1 MSIVVLNTFWLWV
14 AAAFALAILL
24 GWGFKIT
31 PPRAG
36 LRSPFLLRLLAAVFL
51 SLALAEIKLVR
62 SQQTSKGTVLLDIS
76 ESMDEGVAQ
85 NLLERAR
92 SLVGSDTELEIVPF
106 AKTAST
112 ELNQSDPRAAF
123 SSIRGAFERLNIG
136 GSNLEAGVSAVLGR
150 GGQNILLISEGQETE
165 GAVERLLPQLVNTG
179 TRVYPITPS
188 DSEESGERFNISKLY
203 APLIAPAQKSV
214 EVRVS
219 VRNSTS
225 SVERGLLE
233 VRHGEA
239 IVLSRQVEISPGQES
254 VIVAE
259 SDPQLEGIQE
269 ITATLSPQRANLPRS
284 VERIYLSTEER
295 EKVLLISGST
305 EDERVLKELL
315 KQQAYQL
322 KSFIAGDDALAAI
335 EMAQHSTVI
344 FNNIARADVPRKIL
358 EGVPGFVQS
367 GGGFVMVG
375 GNKSFGLGGY
385 INSAIEQVLPVELVP
400 PQAEKKRVT
409 VGVALVIDKSGSMS
423 QSAKLDYAKEA
434 AEETIRNL
442 KDDDFVTVVGFDDA
456 PFVVIKASR
465 VGDIRYD
472 AAERVGRLFAAGR
485 TNLLPA
491 IDEARRNLARTPAGR
506 RHIIVLTDGRLPDE
520 GPFYIELTKE
530 LRMAGFTLSTVLLGS
545 DTDYRFLKDL
555 ADVGGGGFY
564 QTNDARN
571 LPRIFLQD
579 LRVSTG
585 ERTMKEASEYAVRPG
600 MDDIVSTTIRS
611 FPALK
616 GYVQTKPKRG
626 AGVELVVL
634 ADSQADP
641 LLASWRYGKGRAVA
655 FTSDANGRWSYA
667 WTQWSKFFQF
677 WTELIDSTRSEGS
690 GTDAG
695 IKFNL
700 RSTVERG
707 ELLITMEIFGERDPG
722 ELSAALAGPDG
733 AGRELSFVRFN
744 KGLYE
749 ARVRSPLPG
758 RYELSARSSIA
769 AKLTPVAFYLSGELF
784 GERKGLGFNRGLL
797 QRLALES
804 GGAVNPGGEQL
815 KGFAQVN
822 KEQTP
827 LAAIFIVIGMV
838 ILTLSVIARELPN
851 LWRRSWR
858 AA

>member
-1 MSIVVLNTFWLWV
+1 MSIVALNPVWLWV
-14 AAAFALAILL
+14 TGALVLMCLLVVGLKLWLRRAIISSQAL
-24 GWGFKIT
+24 F
-31 PPRAG
+31 
-36 LRSPFLLRLLAAVFL
+36 RLVAAVCL
-51 SLALAEIKLVR
+51 TLALAELNLVR
-62 SQQTSKGTVLLDIS
+62 SQQGSKGTVLLDIS
-76 ESMDEGVAQ
+76 ESMDEGVTQ
-85 NLLERAR
+85 GLLERAR
-92 SLVGSDTELEIVPF
+92 ELVAAETELEIVPF
-106 AKTAST
+106 AKTAS
-112 ELNQSDPRAAF
+112 
-123 SSIRGAFERLNIG
+123 SSAKQADRTASFNSVRGGFERLNVG
-136 GSNLEAGVSAVLGR
+136 GSNLEAGLSAVLSR
-150 GGQNILLISEGQETE
+150 GDQNILLISDGQETE
-165 GAVERLLPQLVNTG
+165 GAAERLIPQFVSTG
-179 TRVYPITPS
+179 SRVFPIVPP
-188 DSEESGERFNISKLY
+188 DSEESGKSFGISKLY

-219 VRNSTS
+219 VRNATS

-233 VRHGEA
+233 VRHGESV
-239 IVLSRQVEISPGQES
+239 VLSRQVTVGAGEES
-254 VIVAE
+254 VIIAE

-269 ITATLSPQRANLPRS
+269 ITASLSPQKTNLPRS

-295 EKVLLISGST
+295 EKVLLVSGST
-305 EDERVLKELL
+305 EDERVLKDLL

-322 KSFIAGDDALAAI
+322 QSFIAGDDALAGVEI
-335 EMAQHSTVI
+335 PQYSTVI

-385 INSAIEQVLPVELVP
+385 INSAIEPVLPVDLVP

-465 VGDIRYD
+465 VGDIRYE

-520 GPFYIELTKE
+520 GPFYLELTKE

-545 DTDYRFLKDL
+545 DTDYQFLKDL

-585 ERTMKEASEYAVRPG
+585 ERTMKEATEYAVRPG
-600 MDDIVSTTIRS
+600 MDEIVSTSIRS

-634 ADSQADP
+634 AESQADP
-641 LLASWRYGKGRAVA
+641 LLASWRFGKGRAVA

-667 WTQWSKFFQF
+667 WTQWPKFFQF
-677 WTELIDSTRSEGS
+677 WSDIVDSTRSEG
-690 GTDAG
+690 GATDAG
-695 IKFNL
+695 VKFNI
-700 RSTVERG
+700 RSTLERG
-707 ELLITMEIFGERDPG
+707 ELLLRMEIFGERDPG
-722 ELSAALAGPDG
+722 EITAALSGPDG
-733 AGRELSFVRFN
+733 TAREVAFVRLN

-758 RYELSARSSIA
+758 RYELRARASIA
-769 AKLTPVAFYLSGELF
+769 SKLTPVAFYLSGELF

-797 QRLALES
+797 QRLASES
-804 GGAVNPGGEQL
+804 GGAVNPGAEQL
-815 KGFAQVN
+815 KGFAQIR
-822 KEQTP
+822 KEQSSLAP
-827 LAAIFIVIGMV
+827 LFTLLGMG
-838 ILTLSVIARELPN
+838 ILTLSVILRELPN
-851 LWRRSWR
+851 LWRRR
-858 AA
+858 RRVA